1 MANIKCI
8 IPRLDNQK
16 FQIFAEPSMKKI
28 GTQALQVFDK
38 DNNKPESIF
47 KKYNAG
53 IEAAI
58 QGGLQDDDIIVFMH
72 EDVGIIDNLFRE
84 KIELLFQ
91 EKNDVAVVGI
101 AGAVEITERLG
112 WWMNTPLTIDING
125 TQSGALVGHLIQGKD
140 GGGQGEGF
148 HLIKGPIG
156 YFDNLVA
163 IDGCIMITQGRFIKE
178 GLKFDDQ
185 TFTDGNDFYDI
196 DICMKALDMGYR
208 VACADILIYH
218 ESSGMGVFND
228 AWKANKE
235 IFFKKWQDK
244 GYKLPFTSDQFKKKE
259 ISSEI
264 VEIQI

>member
-16 FQIFAEPSMKKI
+16 FKIFAEPSIKKI

-38 DNNKPESIF
+38 EINKPENIF

-58 QGGLQDDDIIVFMH
+58 KTGLEDSDIVIFMH

-91 EKNDVAVVGI
+91 EKNDVAIVGI
-101 AGAVEITERLG
+101 AGAVEITERGG
-112 WWMNTPLTIDING
+112 WWMNMPDKMR
-125 TQSGALVGHLIQGKD
+125 GHLIQGKT

-148 HLIKGPIG
+148 HLQKGPIG
-156 YFDNLVA
+156 YFDDVVA
-163 IDGCIMITQGRFIKE
+163 VDGCIMITQGRFIKE
-178 GLKFDDQ
+178 GLYFDDK
-185 TFTDGNDFYDI
+185 TYDKNDFYDI
-196 DICMKALDMGYR
+196 DFCFRAQEMGYK
-208 VACADILIYH
+208 VAVADILIYH
-218 ESSGMGVFND
+218 NSSGMGVFNED
-228 AWKANKE
+228 WKNAKDK
-235 IFFKKWQDK
+235 FFAKWSAK
-244 GYKLPFTSDQFKKKE
+244 GMTLPFVRSQFKIKE
-259 ISSEI
+259 VQSEI